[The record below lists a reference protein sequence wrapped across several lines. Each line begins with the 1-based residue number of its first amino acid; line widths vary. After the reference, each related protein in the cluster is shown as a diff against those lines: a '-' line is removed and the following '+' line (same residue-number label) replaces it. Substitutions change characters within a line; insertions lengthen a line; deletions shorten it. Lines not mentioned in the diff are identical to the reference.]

1 MRETSVR
8 SALSAL
14 ALCAIAA
21 SAPATVLMFEPFSAD
36 SYSAGTVK
44 GQMGNAAVTGNVG
57 FTADRPWCATNT
69 GVVFI
74 HSEGL
79 DFAKG
84 KEMRGMGFSIGWNYK
99 DNGNDQGSRGVF
111 RQLADGVMPQSG
123 TFYFR
128 CLAKESTG
136 AYWRGAWH
144 RRVGFQQV
152 GFDGDG
158 GLNQQ
163 YYNRV
168 FPSTGPHF
176 VFQQTNDLNTTV
188 LQFRY
193 GNVVEPLVYPVA
205 QGVTYLCLA
214 KIEVQGL
221 QNGHDRVSALAVPVG
236 DWEWNGRDE
245 PVWKFAAGDPGGSLA
260 TTEYFPDK
268 FQLYGAYETHS
279 VPVAFDEVMLA
290 TELSDAVPKTLLP
303 TVVVVK

>member
-1 MRETSVR
+1 MTTLRPPFLL
-8 SALSAL
+8 AAL
-14 ALCAIAA
+14 ALLAFP
-21 SAPATVLMFEPFSAD
+21 APATVLMFEPFSTD
-36 SYSAGTVK
+36 DYSAGTVK
-44 GQMGNAAVTGNVG
+44 SQMDNTSVSANIG
-57 FTADRPWCATNT
+57 FTADSKWCAANT

-84 KEMRGMGFSIGWNYK
+84 REMRGTGFSIGWNYK
-99 DNGNDQGSRGVF
+99 DNGQGQGSRGVF

-128 CLAKESTG
+128 CLAKESVG

-158 GLNQQ
+158 GHNQQ
-163 YYNRV
+163 YYNEV

-176 VFQQTNDLNTTV
+176 VFQQTNDMYTTV

-193 GNVVEPLVYPVA
+193 GDVVEPLVYPVV
-205 QGVTYLCLA
+205 QGTTYLCLA
-214 KIEVQGL
+214 KIEVQGHA
-221 QNGHDRVSALAVPVG
+221 NGHDRISALAVPVG

-245 PVWKFAAGDPGGSLA
+245 PPWAFADGDPGGSLA
-260 TTEYFPDK
+260 TTAYFPDK
-268 FQLYGAYETHS
+268 FQLYGAYETGS
-279 VPVAFDEVMLA
+279 VPVAFDEVLLA
-290 TELSDAVPKTLLP
+290 TQLSEAVPTTLIP
-303 TVVVVK
+303 TVIVVK